1 MILTSPSMERTL
13 WQTWPSTVTKREEIL
28 SRISS
33 TLAWLLVWSPTHLQT
48 YPDLKKRQKGSR
60 KKTSQLQ
67 YVIIRFIFCHI
78 VHHFQSFRYSLT
90 LVQHLLLDQRYL
102 QGEDLV
108 LCPGW
113 VAGSTL
119 KTISVSQ
126 KRGFRVPS
134 SRSSMSQTVR
144 RQSWLST
151 TKILPTRSG
160 SNNEETFMTV
170 LPSQVKMMEIFD
182 VTETDPSLLVKDQ
195 LDYMDALNLRFIL
208 FLI

>member
-1 MILTSPSMERTL
+1 M
-13 WQTWPSTVTKREEIL
+13 
-28 SRISS
+28 SR
-33 TLAWLLVWSPTHLQT
+33 
-48 YPDLKKRQKGSR
+48 
-60 KKTSQLQ
+60 
-67 YVIIRFIFCHI
+67 
-78 VHHFQSFRYSLT
+78 
-90 LVQHLLLDQRYL
+90 
-102 QGEDLV
+102 
-108 LCPGW
+108 
-113 VAGSTL
+113 
-119 KTISVSQ
+119 
-126 KRGFRVPS
+126 
-134 SRSSMSQTVR
+134 TVR